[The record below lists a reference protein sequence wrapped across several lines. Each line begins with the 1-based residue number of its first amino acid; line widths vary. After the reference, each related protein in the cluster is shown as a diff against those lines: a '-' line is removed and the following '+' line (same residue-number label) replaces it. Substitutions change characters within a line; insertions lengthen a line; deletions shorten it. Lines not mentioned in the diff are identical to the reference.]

1 MKKTISKANIM
12 KVAKRR
18 SKEDILTGMLISA
31 LKGAN
36 KTKLMYDNIISFNQL
51 KKYLDYALSNGLIKE
66 IVESNEEGSKMR
78 RIYITTDSGRRYLSI
93 YNKLNESEGDGDD

>member
-1 MKKTISKANIM
+1 MKKTVSKGANTM

-18 SKEDILTGMLISA
+18 SKEDILTGILISA
-31 LKGAN
+31 LKGTN

-66 IVESNEEGSKMR
+66 IESNNEGSRTR